1 MELHTLR
8 ELAASGRPVGQG
20 GAATAEDVAAV
31 AGPLLVHASR
41 WPMDI
46 AFRSALTWPILQ
58 HAAWGWRVADHT
70 DGDQV
75 AWALALQHRAD
86 MLGYIE
92 VAIDAVDHARR
103 GAPAG
108 MALKHVREALSA
120 HTYDLDQMD
129 RLPPELP
136 LDVVIPL
143 AVRRWDPEH
152 IPGDLLVKC
161 QLFVGATLA
170 MEDGFSHRELIDVY
184 VVLLDD
190 LSPIATKALSQAA

>member
-41 WPMDI
+41 W
-46 AFRSALTWPILQ
+46 